1 MLSER
6 SCASS
11 MMMHAY
17 LMREAIRDVIREVI
31 RAAIREVI
39 RKVIRA
45 GIRAGTVIR
54 RGHVS
59 GNQWT
64 MTRDFELAVTL
75 TNDHRCDVSRSR

>member
-1 MLSER
+1 MSVLSER

-17 LMREAIRDVIREVI
+17 LMREAIREVIREVI

-45 GIRAGTVIR
+45 GHQGGHQGAVI
-54 RGHVS
+54 S

-64 MTRDFELAVTL
+64 MTRDFELS
-75 TNDHRCDVSRSR
+75 VSLN

>member
-1 MLSER
+1 MSVLSER

-45 GIRAGTVIR
+45 GIRD
-54 RGHVS
+54 GH
-59 GNQWT
+59 Q
-64 MTRDFELAVTL
+64 A
-75 TNDHRCDVSRSR
+75 RSRQWQSVDHDS

>member
-1 MLSER
+1 MSVLSER

-17 LMREAIRDVIREVI
+17 LMREAIREVIREVI

-45 GIRAGTVIR
+45 GIREVIR
-54 RGHVS
+54 EVIS

-64 MTRDFELAVTL
+64 MTRDFELS
-75 TNDHRCDVSRSR
+75 VSLN

>member
-45 GIRAGTVIR
+45 GIREVIR
-54 RGHVS
+54 EVVIRC

-64 MTRDFELAVTL
+64 MTRDFELS
-75 TNDHRCDVSRSR
+75 VSLN

>member
-1 MLSER
+1 MSER

-17 LMREAIRDVIREVI
+17 LMREAIREVIREVI

-45 GIRAGTVIR
+45 GHQGGVIR
-54 RGHVS
+54 ERSSVAIS
-59 GNQWT
+59 GP
-64 MTRDFELAVTL
+64 
-75 TNDHRCDVSRSR
+75 

>member
-1 MLSER
+1 MSVLSER

-17 LMREAIRDVIREVI
+17 LMREAIREVIREVI

-45 GIRAGTVIR
+45 GIREVIR
-54 RGHVS
+54 EVIRC

-64 MTRDFELAVTL
+64 MTRDFELS
-75 TNDHRCDVSRSR
+75 VSLN